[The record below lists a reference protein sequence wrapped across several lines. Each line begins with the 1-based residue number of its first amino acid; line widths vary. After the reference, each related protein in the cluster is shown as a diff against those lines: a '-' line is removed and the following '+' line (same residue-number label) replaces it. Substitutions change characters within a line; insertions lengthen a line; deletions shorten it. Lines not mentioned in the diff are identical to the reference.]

1 MALGKTNA
9 VIIAGSTEQNK
20 DKIVSLTMDFGF
32 MKLSYPNGTKSTA
45 GGMILPMENDFTIE
59 RTINYDMDYFP
70 SLNYQ
75 SATLTLQPNVEGCTF
90 SLSWKDLGSTQT
102 STESSVSVLQG
113 TIVTYRI
120 SKSGY
125 RTKSGTITLD
135 KDTTLEITME
145 EAVISTINLSYPF
158 DFSSAGIDTSH
169 LIGSGMYQIDSTNQ
183 AITNVSV
190 SDSSGSAYGYIELNS
205 PEKQTITVSGYVS
218 SEQNYDY
225 GGIYVGT
232 KIYRPTKDSIKSGS
246 TDGNGSWLFAQSGTG
261 NSNKEYTL
269 EIDGD
274 KTYYINFC
282 YAKDGSGHTGLDKLL
297 ITKLT
302 FKIIV

>member
-20 DKIVSLTMDFGF
+20 DKIVSLSMDFGF

-59 RTINYDMDYFP
+59 KTINYDMDYLP
-70 SLNYQ
+70 NLDYPM
-75 SATLTLQPNVEGCTF
+75 ATLTLQPDVDDCIF

-135 KDTTLEITME
+135 KDTTLEFTME
-145 EAVISTINLSYPF
+145 ETVISTIDLSYPF
-158 DFSSAGIDTSH
+158 DFSSANIDASH
-169 LIGSGMYQIDSTNQ
+169 LIGSGMYQIDSENQ
-183 AITNVSV
+183 AITNVGV
-190 SDSSGSAYGYIELNS
+190 SDSSGSAYGYIEFYS

-232 KIYRPTKDSIKSGS
+232 KIYRPTKDTIKSS
-246 TDGNGSWLFAQSGTG
+246 DTDGNGSWLFTQSGPN
-261 NSNKEYTL
+261 NSDKEYTL

-282 YAKDGSGHTGLDKLL
+282 YAKDDSGHAGLDKLL
-297 ITKLT
+297 ITKLN
-302 FKIIV
+302 FKTMA